1 MAIKLS
7 DHFTLRRLFKFVF
20 PSIVMM
26 VFTSIYGVV
35 DGLFVSNFAGKEA
48 FTAVNLIYPFIMVL
62 GAVGFM
68 IGTGGTAI
76 VAKTLGEGDS
86 KKAKEYFSFLVY
98 ATILFGT
105 IIAIAGIALLK
116 PMAQLLGAEGIM
128 VDYCVIYGRIILLTK
143 RPELNAQAI
152 FQSFF
157 VSAEKPQ
164 LGLFVTVAAGVTNIV
179 LDYLLVGVLPF
190 GLTGAAWATAISQC
204 VGGIVPFL
212 YFAFPNKSALKLT
225 RTRVYPKVLIKT
237 CSNGMSEL
245 LGNVSMSL
253 VSMLYNFKLI
263 EVAGND
269 GVAAF
274 GVIMYLQFIFVSIFI
289 GYAIGSAP
297 IISYNYGA
305 GNENELKGVFRKSL
319 IVMVASGVVMTIASF
334 LLSGALSKVFVG
346 YDMELYNMTVR
357 GFKLFSGAFL
367 ACGVNIFASSFFTA
381 LNNGVI
387 SAVLS
392 VLRTVVFQVLF
403 VLLLPMVWGLD
414 GIWISSPMT
423 EIFSAVA
430 AVVFFVAMR
439 KKYNYM

>member
-7 DHFTLRRLFKFVF
+7 DHFTLRRLLKFVF

-35 DGLFVSNFAGKEA
+35 DGLFVSNYAGKDA

-76 VAKTLGEGDS
+76 VAKTLGEGEGRL
-86 KKAKEYFSFLVY
+86 ANRYFSFLVY
-98 ATILFGT
+98 VTIVFGAAT
-105 IIAIAGIALLK
+105 AIAGIVLLR
-116 PMAQLLGAEGIM
+116 PMAQLLGAEGVM
-128 VDYCVIYGRIILLTK
+128 VDYCVTYGRIILCAL
-143 RPELNAQAI
+143 PFFMLQNI

-164 LGLFVTVAAGVTNIV
+164 LGLFVTVMAGLTNIV
-179 LDYLLVGVLPF
+179 LDYVLVGVIPL
-190 GLTGAAWATAISQC
+190 GLVGAAVATAISQT
-204 VGGIVPFL
+204 VGGLVPFL
-212 YFAFPNKSALKLT
+212 YFAFPNSSVLRLT
-225 RTRVYPKVLIKT
+225 KTKIYPAVLLKT

-245 LGNVSMSL
+245 LGNISMSL

-269 GVAAF
+269 GVAAY

-305 GNENELKGVFRKSL
+305 GNERELKGVFRKSL
-319 IVMVASGVVMTIASF
+319 ILMVGTGVAMALASF
-334 LLSGALSKVFVG
+334 LLSNPLSKVFVG
-346 YDMELYNMTVR
+346 YDEKLFTMTVR
-357 GFKLFSGAFL
+357 GFKLFSVAFL

-381 LNNGVI
+381 LNNGLV
-387 SAVLS
+387 SAILS
-392 VLRTVVFQVLF
+392 VLRTVVFQVIF
-403 VLLLPMVWGLD
+403 VLALPLLWGLD
-414 GIWISSPMT
+414 GIWFSSPMT
-423 EIFSAVA
+423 EIVSVVVS
-430 AVVFFVAMR
+430 VVFFMAL
-439 KKYNYM
+439 KNKYKYA

>member
-7 DHFTLRRLFKFVF
+7 DHFTFRRLLRFVM

-35 DGLFVSNFAGKEA
+35 DGLFVSNFAGKDA

-68 IGTGGTAI
+68 MGTGGTAV
-76 VAKTLGEGDS
+76 VAKTLGEGER

-98 ATILFGT
+98 ATIVFGVA
-105 IIAIAGIALLK
+105 IAITGIVLLRSVS
-116 PMAQLLGAEGIM
+116 QLLGAEGVM
-128 VDYCVIYGRIILLTK
+128 VDYCVVYGRIILCAL
-143 RPELNAQAI
+143 PLFMLQNI

-164 LGLFVTVAAGVTNIV
+164 LGLFVTVAAGVANIA
-179 LDYLLVGVLPF
+179 LDYLLVGIFSL
-190 GLTGAAWATAISQC
+190 GLVGAAVATAISQA
-204 VGGIVPFL
+204 VGGLVPL
-212 YFAFPNKSALKLT
+212 IYFAFPNNSALKLT
-225 RTRVYPKVLIKT
+225 KTKAYPRVLLKT

-245 LGNVSMSL
+245 LGNISMSV

-263 EVAGND
+263 EIAGND
-269 GVAAF
+269 GVAAY

-305 GNENELKGVFRKSL
+305 GNERELKGVFKKSL
-319 IVMVASGVVMTIASF
+319 IIMVSTGVMMAITSF
-334 LLSGALSKVFVG
+334 LLSEPLSKVFVG
-346 YDMELYNMTVR
+346 YDTGLYNMTVR
-357 GFKLFSGAFL
+357 GFKLFSVAFL
-367 ACGVNIFASSFFTA
+367 TCGVNIFASSFFTA
-381 LNNGVI
+381 LNNGVV

-392 VLRTVVFQVLF
+392 VLRTVAFQVAL
-403 VLLLPMVWGLD
+403 VLILPVFLQLD
-414 GIWISSPMT
+414 GIWLSSPGT
-423 EIFSAVA
+423 ELLSAMVA
-430 AVVFFVAMR
+430 AVFFVLMR
-439 KKYNYM
+439 KKYKYI

>member
-7 DHFTLRRLFKFVF
+7 DHFTLRRLLKFVF

-35 DGLFVSNFAGKEA
+35 DGLFVSNYAGKDA

-76 VAKTLGEGDS
+76 VAKTLGEGEGRL
-86 KKAKEYFSFLVY
+86 ANRYFSFLVY
-98 ATILFGT
+98 VTIVFGAAT
-105 IIAIAGIALLK
+105 AIAGIVLLR
-116 PMAQLLGAEGIM
+116 PMAQLLGAEGVM
-128 VDYCVIYGRIILLTK
+128 VDYCVTYGRIILCAL
-143 RPELNAQAI
+143 PFFMLQNI

-164 LGLFVTVAAGVTNIV
+164 LGLFVTVMAGLTNIV
-179 LDYLLVGVLPF
+179 LDYVLVGVIPL
-190 GLTGAAWATAISQC
+190 GLVGAAVATAISQT
-204 VGGIVPFL
+204 VGGLVPFL
-212 YFAFPNKSALKLT
+212 YFAFPNSSVLRLT
-225 RTRVYPKVLIKT
+225 KTKIYPAVLLKT

-245 LGNVSMSL
+245 LGNISMSL

-269 GVAAF
+269 GVAAY

-305 GNENELKGVFRKSL
+305 GNERELKGMFRKRL
-319 IVMVASGVVMTIASF
+319 ILMVGTGVAMALASF
-334 LLSGALSKVFVG
+334 LLSNPLSKVFVG
-346 YDMELYNMTVR
+346 YDEKLFTMTVR
-357 GFKLFSGAFL
+357 GFKLFSVAFL

-381 LNNGVI
+381 LNNGLV
-387 SAVLS
+387 SAILS
-392 VLRTVVFQVLF
+392 VLRTVVFQVIF
-403 VLLLPMVWGLD
+403 VLALPLLWGLD
-414 GIWISSPMT
+414 GIWFSSPMT
-423 EIFSAVA
+423 EIVSVVVS
-430 AVVFFVAMR
+430 VVFFMAL
-439 KKYNYM
+439 KNKYKYA

>member
-1 MAIKLS
+1 MDIKLS
-7 DHFTLRRLFKFVF
+7 DHFTLRRLLKFVF

-48 FTAVNLIYPFIMVL
+48 FTAVNLIFPFIMIL

-76 VAKTLGEGDS
+76 VAKTMGEGE
-86 KKAKEYFSFLVY
+86 KKLANKYFSFLVY
-98 ATILFGT
+98 ATIAFGT
-105 IIAIAGIALLK
+105 AIAVIGILLLR

-128 VDYCVIYGRIILLTK
+128 VNYCVTYGIIILCAL
-143 RPELNAQAI
+143 PFFMLQNI

-164 LGLFVTVAAGVTNIV
+164 LGLAVTVIAGLTNIV
-179 LDYLLVGVLPF
+179 LDYVLVGVFPF
-190 GLTGAAWATAISQC
+190 GLVGAAFATAISQT
-204 VGGIVPFL
+204 VGGLIPFL

-225 RTRVYPKVLIKT
+225 KTTIYPKVLLKT

-245 LGNVSMSL
+245 LGNISMSV
-253 VSMLYNFKLI
+253 VSMLYNFRLI

-289 GYAIGSAP
+289 GYAIGSSP

-305 GNENELKGVFRKSL
+305 GNERELKGVFKKSL
-319 IVMVASGVVMTIASF
+319 YLMMATGVLMTIAS
-334 LLSGALSKVFVG
+334 LVLSEPLSKVFVG
-346 YDMELYNMTVR
+346 YDKDLYTMTAR
-357 GFKLFSGAFL
+357 GFKLFSVAFFT
-367 ACGVNIFASSFFTA
+367 CGVNIFASSFFTA
-381 LNNGVI
+381 LNNGVV
-387 SAVLS
+387 SAILS
-392 VLRTVVFQVLF
+392 IMRTVVFQVVF
-403 VLLLPMVWGLD
+403 VMLLPALWGLD
-414 GIWISSPMT
+414 GIWLSNPMT
-423 EIFSAVA
+423 ELASVVA
-430 AVVFFVAMR
+430 SVVFFIAL
-439 KKYNYM
+439 KNKYKYA

>member
-128 VDYCVIYGRIILLTK
+128 VDYCVIYGRIILFAL
-143 RPELNAQAI
+143 PAFMLQNI

>member
-98 ATILFGT
+98 TTIVFGA
-105 IIAIAGIALLK
+105 IIAIAGIAILK

-128 VDYCVIYGRIILLTK
+128 IDYCVIYGRIILFAL
-143 RPELNAQAI
+143 PLFMLQNI

-190 GLTGAAWATAISQC
+190 GLTGAACATAISQC

-245 LGNVSMSL
+245 LGNISMSL

-423 EIFSAVA
+423 EIFSAVV
-430 AVVFFVAMR
+430 AVVFFIAMG
-439 KKYNYM
+439 KKYKYM

>member
-1 MAIKLS
+1 MAIRLS
-7 DHFTLRRLFKFVF
+7 DHFTFRRLLKFVF

-62 GAVGFM
+62 GAIGFM

-76 VAKTLGEGDS
+76 VAKTLGEGEK

-98 ATILFGT
+98 ATIVFGAV
-105 IIAIAGIALLK
+105 IAFFGNMLLRG
-116 PMAQLLGAEGIM
+116 MAELLGAEGAMI
-128 VDYCVIYGRIILLTK
+128 DYCVVYGRIILCAL
-143 RPELNAQAI
+143 PFFMLQNI

-164 LGLFVTVAAGVTNIV
+164 LGLFVTIAAGATNIV
-179 LDYLLVGVLPF
+179 LDYVLVGVFSF
-190 GLTGAAWATAISQC
+190 GLIGAAVATAVSQS
-204 VGGIVPFL
+204 VGGLVPFL

-225 RTRVYPKVLIKT
+225 KTRVYPRVLLKT
-237 CSNGMSEL
+237 CSNGLSEL
-245 LGNVSMSL
+245 LGNISMSL

-269 GVAAF
+269 GVAAY
-274 GVIMYLQFIFVSIFI
+274 GVIMYLQFVFVSIFI

-305 GNENELKGVFRKSL
+305 GNERELKGVFKKSL
-319 IVMVASGVVMTIASF
+319 IIMTSAGALMTISSF

-346 YDMELYNMTVR
+346 YDTELYNMTVR
-357 GFKLFSGAFL
+357 GFKLFSVAFL
-367 ACGVNIFASSFFTA
+367 TCGVNIFASSFFTA
-381 LNNGVI
+381 LNNGVV

-392 VLRTVVFQVLF
+392 VLRTVAFQVAL
-403 VLLLPMVWGLD
+403 VLLLPILWGLD
-414 GIWISSPMT
+414 GIWFSSPGA
-423 EIFSAVA
+423 EILSAIA
-430 AVVFFVAMR
+430 AVIFFAAMR
-439 KKYNYM
+439 KKYNYA